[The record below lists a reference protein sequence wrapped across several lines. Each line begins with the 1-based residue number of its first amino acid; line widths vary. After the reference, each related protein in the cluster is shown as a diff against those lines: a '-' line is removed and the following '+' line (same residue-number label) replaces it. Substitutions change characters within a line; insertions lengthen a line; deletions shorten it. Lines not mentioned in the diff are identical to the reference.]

1 MFFPHRYICTGVYKK
16 NTFLVGMEKAE
27 VQYVLN
33 GYPIPVNIYNKMMTM
48 LYNNIKLKRKK
59 YTFYY
64 YLIQLNL

>member
-1 MFFPHRYICTGVYKK
+1 
-16 NTFLVGMEKAE
+16 MEKAE